1 MTQIQSIVRS
11 DIRGGSYIDI
21 VQLTFTDG
29 SDPINV
35 QMEKTGTG
43 YWKPTGIQE
52 DVSAMSGAEVLP
64 VSADAFGALSF
75 ANLPTLNTG
84 DIIIF
89 NFGSKPV
96 GGVHLVNRLVV
107 SDGSPRYQNMTD
119 DETTLTQTN
128 SGYGYVYTIPQSVSE
143 ALSSDLS
150 VPFYHALTLE
160 YTDAQHIRHTAV
172 AAYMTNAMT
181 QLENP
186 QRPSGGYYSDA
197 LGCTLKLPQEFRNAV
212 SANINTDGTM
222 TFFVKDTDSVL
233 MTLTAQLLSVLE
245 RDFGENWAEN
255 YPVPVRPLAERD
267 GLAYF
272 LIYPSDVQYDP
283 ADEQAAA
290 QYQTLFED
298 AQRISPEDLV
308 LDADLHDT
316 SVYERRNMEDTE
328 HYGDRTTAELLLYL
342 PISDGAYTEGI
353 LATLDARY
361 REDKAAFEQALRA
374 ADSTAQSLW
383 AQHLAAQ

>member
-1 MTQIQSIVRS
+1 
-11 DIRGGSYIDI
+11 
-21 VQLTFTDG
+21 
-29 SDPINV
+29 
-35 QMEKTGTG
+35 
-43 YWKPTGIQE
+43 
-52 DVSAMSGAEVLP
+52 
-64 VSADAFGALSF
+64 
-75 ANLPTLNTG
+75 
-84 DIIIF
+84 
-89 NFGSKPV
+89 
-96 GGVHLVNRLVV
+96 
-107 SDGSPRYQNMTD
+107 
-119 DETTLTQTN
+119 
-128 SGYGYVYTIPQSVSE
+128 
-143 ALSSDLS
+143 
-150 VPFYHALTLE
+150 
-160 YTDAQHIRHTAV
+160 
-172 AAYMTNAMT
+172 
-181 QLENP
+181 
-186 QRPSGGYYSDA
+186 
-197 LGCTLKLPQEFRNAV
+197 
-212 SANINTDGTM
+212 M

-233 MTLTAQLLSVLE
+233 MTLTAQLLSVLK

-290 QYQTLFED
+290 QYQTLFEA
-298 AQRISPEDLV
+298 AQRISPEDLA

-328 HYGDRTTAELLLYL
+328 HYGNRTTAELLFYL

>member
-1 MTQIQSIVRS
+1 MMYKYEHGG
-11 DIRGGSYIDI
+11 DIYTEKLTKDGRPFVDYSANINPLGLPLGIKQA
-21 VQLTFTDG
+21 VQQALKLCINYP
-29 SDPINV
+29 DPFCR
-35 QMEKTGTG
+35 EL
-43 YWKPTGIQE
+43 
-52 DVSAMSGAEVLP
+52 AEV
-64 VSADAFGALSF
+64 
-75 ANLPTLNTG
+75 
-84 DIIIF
+84 
-89 NFGSKPV
+89 
-96 GGVHLVNRLVV
+96 
-107 SDGSPRYQNMTD
+107 
-119 DETTLTQTN
+119 
-128 SGYGYVYTIPQSVSE
+128 
-143 ALSSDLS
+143 
-150 VPFYHALTLE
+150 
-160 YTDAQHIRHTAV
+160 TAS
-172 AAYMTNAMT
+172 Y
-181 QLENP
+181 
-186 QRPSGGYYSDA
+186 
-197 LGCTLKLPQEFRNAV
+197 LKLPQEFRNAV
-212 SANINTDGTM
+212 SANINTDGSM

-255 YPVPVRPLAERD
+255 YPVPVRPLAEQD

-308 LDADLHDT
+308 LDADPHDT